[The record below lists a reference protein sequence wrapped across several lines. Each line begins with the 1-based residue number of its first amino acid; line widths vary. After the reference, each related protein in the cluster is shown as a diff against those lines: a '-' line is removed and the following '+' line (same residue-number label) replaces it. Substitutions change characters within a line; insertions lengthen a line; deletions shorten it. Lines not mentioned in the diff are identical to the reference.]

1 MLQANV
7 ELNGSENTTSQTDR
21 THERCC
27 RQCHHRR
34 HANQGL
40 LDRRLGCPR
49 LRVPLLWGTRSMLG
63 RKVVVRW
70 MFSFGGFYQDD
81 LRYYTIR
88 VHCYSLWNHR
98 GTQSLVWKRGRA
110 NHTPLPL
117 TTRNWAGSRC
127 MLRSSIYLLVD
138 TSCSLWGRFQQQAS

>member
-1 MLQANV
+1 
-7 ELNGSENTTSQTDR
+7 
-21 THERCC
+21 
-27 RQCHHRR
+27 
-34 HANQGL
+34 
-40 LDRRLGCPR
+40 
-49 LRVPLLWGTRSMLG
+49 MLG

-117 TTRNWAGSRC
+117 QQEIGLDRGVC
-127 MLRSSIYLLVD
+127 Y
-138 TSCSLWGRFQQQAS
+138 GRPSTY